1 MNDNSRLHDPIRQQS
16 AYNPFA
22 MDNWKKELKSQTYE
36 NNHQQSN
43 QNQPQNYQ
51 QPNQNYKNNNYQ
63 QPTHNYQN
71 NNQQQ
76 HSRHPSDFL
85 NIHNNSP
92 QEVNL
97 LQNED
102 RFKQYTNKM
111 DKDKERN
118 MHSQRL
124 NQRHYVIP
132 TSINSNYV
140 DFSYKNKNNLKMNK
154 TSQLLNNI
162 SSRNRIFDTQVNRR
176 RHIPVPI
183 ASLKPIN
190 TSDIDITNRKK

>member
-36 NNHQQSN
+36 NTH
-43 QNQPQNYQ
+43 Q
-51 QPNQNYKNNNYQ
+51 QPNHNYQNNNYQ

-71 NNQQQ
+71 NNQQ
-76 HSRHPSDFL
+76 HSRHPSDFMNTHHTPPL
-85 NIHNNSP
+85 
-92 QEVNL
+92 EVNL
-97 LQNED
+97 FQNED
-102 RFKQYTNKM
+102 RFKQYSNNRDRNT
-111 DKDKERN
+111 ERN
-118 MHSQRL
+118 MQSHRL

-176 RHIPVPI
+176 RYVPVPV
-183 ASLKPIN
+183 AGLKPIN

>member
-1 MNDNSRLHDPIRQQS
+1 MNDNSRLYDPIRQQS

-36 NNHQQSN
+36 NTQKQSNQYNQNHIQSN
-43 QNQPQNYQ
+43 QNRQN
-51 QPNQNYKNNNYQ
+51 
-63 QPTHNYQN
+63 HNYHN
-71 NNQQQ
+71 HQQYS
-76 HSRHPSDFL
+76 HNPIDFL
-85 NIHNNSP
+85 HIHNNSSP
-92 QEVNL
+92 DVNL

-111 DKDKERN
+111 DKDKDRN

-162 SSRNRIFDTQVNRR
+162 SNRNRIFDTQVNHRR
-176 RHIPVPI
+176 YVPIPV
-183 ASLKPIN
+183 AGLKPIN
-190 TSDIDITNRKK
+190 TSDIDFTNKNKK

>member
-1 MNDNSRLHDPIRQQS
+1 M
-16 AYNPFA
+16 
-22 MDNWKKELKSQTYE
+22 E

-51 QPNQNYKNNNYQ
+51 Q
-63 QPTHNYQN
+63 
-71 NNQQQ
+71 
-76 HSRHPSDFL
+76 HSRHPLDFL
-85 NIHNNSP
+85 NIHNNSQ

-124 NQRHYVIP
+124 NQRHYIIP

-140 DFSYKNKNNLKMNK
+140 DFSYKNQNCC
-154 TSQLLNNI
+154 
-162 SSRNRIFDTQVNRR
+162 
-176 RHIPVPI
+176 
-183 ASLKPIN
+183 SLKRN
-190 TSDIDITNRKK
+190 ELKK